1 MVRKSVSLNLP
12 ESLLFTVIIIKYTVK
27 TIYKNRNFECCEITS
42 KLNFVFAEMYGC
54 TATNVGELEN
64 IPKQCQFAA
73 EVSHLTQVIK
83 LKNNQLLSLK

>member
-1 MVRKSVSLNLP
+1 
-12 ESLLFTVIIIKYTVK
+12 
-27 TIYKNRNFECCEITS
+27 
-42 KLNFVFAEMYGC
+42 MYGC